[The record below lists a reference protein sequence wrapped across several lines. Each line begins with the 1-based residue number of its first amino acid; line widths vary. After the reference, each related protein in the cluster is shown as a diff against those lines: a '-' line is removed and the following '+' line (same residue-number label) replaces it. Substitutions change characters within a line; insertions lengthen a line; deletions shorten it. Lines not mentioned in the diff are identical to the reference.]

1 MTYLRFDRDGIHF
14 AEMFQQQ
21 GTLCLLPGAYPDA
34 LDEGDEWDEELVAE
48 FPHVVRED

>member
-21 GTLCLLPGAYPDA
+21 GVTGLLPGAYPDE
-34 LDEGDEWDEELVAE
+34 LSEGDEWDEELVAE

>member
-21 GTLCLLPGAYPDA
+21 GVTGLLPGAYPDE
-34 LDEGDEWDEELVAE
+34 LSEGDEWDEELVRE
-48 FPHVVRED
+48 FPHLSEEG